1 MTLNNKNFVSASQIR
16 AARALLD
23 WSQEDLASASD
34 LSIATIHKI
43 ESGQIS
49 PRNKTISSI
58 ISTME
63 QANIEF
69 TSPMGVQLKSNDVRV
84 LEGEDAY
91 LLLLDDVYHTL
102 KKQKGEALVW
112 NADNSVSPESAINSV
127 IRMRKEGIRFR
138 YLVEEGNTFLH
149 GPLEEYR
156 WVPKEFFLNN
166 VQEIYGNKVAFPM
179 HSTMATQQAKRI
191 VIIESA
197 ALAESMRNAFNFMW
211 QNCRKPTLST
221 APRVYG

>member
-112 NADNSVSPESAINSV
+112 NADNSVSPEFAINSV
-127 IRMRKEGIRFR
+127 IRMRKEGNP
-138 YLVEEGNTFLH
+138 V
-149 GPLEEYR
+149 
-156 WVPKEFFLNN
+156 
-166 VQEIYGNKVAFPM
+166 
-179 HSTMATQQAKRI
+179 
-191 VIIESA
+191 
-197 ALAESMRNAFNFMW
+197 
-211 QNCRKPTLST
+211 
-221 APRVYG
+221 